1 MSDEQRLEGW
11 TPPTG
16 PGEMPL
22 ERVIDLAFDY
32 RGNVTIV
39 KNDGS
44 ETVGYVCNRN
54 RDAAQPFLQY
64 FDEQGDGPFTLR
76 YAEVRTIKFTGKDM
90 AAGQSYEA
98 WQRRKEQEEAAKA
111 AIVRGQAQ

>member
-1 MSDEQRLEGW
+1 MSDGQSLEGW

-16 PGEMPL
+16 QGELPL

-39 KNDGS
+39 KRDGS
-44 ETVGYVCNRN
+44 ETAGYVCNRN
-54 RDAAQPFLQY
+54 RDVVEPFLQY
-64 FDEQGDGPFTLR
+64 FDEKGEGPFTLR
-76 YAEVRTIKFTGKDM
+76 YAEVRTIQFTGKDM

-98 WQRRKEQEEAAKA
+98 WQRRKEQEKAAKTA
-111 AIVRGQAQ
+111 AARGQAR